1 MRSLVA
7 QSDFGSSSLF
17 RLSSYG
23 FCECT
28 LQTDAEEKSDFRIR
42 TVATKYKNLANWKH
56 CDADTD
62 NQRMIRTNFSSGKIQ
77 NIKCFI
83 AQIAIVKLAGMT
95 NGSLMNRSLF
105 FLRSFKCLQFLF
117 IQLHKISF
125 LLPPPLICA
134 TWKMFIQFEPWTRTT
149 ICLCRR
155 SIIVIVILCTSS
167 MWDQFQM
174 QFYRLMIALMQ

>member
-1 MRSLVA
+1 MAFANVHCKLTR
-7 QSDFGSSSLF
+7 
-17 RLSSYG
+17 RK
-23 FCECT
+23 
-28 LQTDAEEKSDFRIR
+28 KSDFSIR

-56 CDADTD
+56 CYADTD
-62 NQRMIRTNFSSGKIQ
+62 NQRMIRTNFSAGKIQ

-83 AQIAIVKLAGMT
+83 AQIAIAKLAGMT